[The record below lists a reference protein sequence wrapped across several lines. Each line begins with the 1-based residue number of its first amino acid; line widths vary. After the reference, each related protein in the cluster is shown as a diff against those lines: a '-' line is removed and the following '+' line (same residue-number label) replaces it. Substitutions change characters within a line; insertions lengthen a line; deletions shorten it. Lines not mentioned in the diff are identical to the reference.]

1 MEITWMIYKQ
11 SMKGNILRLKSISK
25 RHRRKNSKLVLA
37 SQFVDSKM
45 SDVKFFYSK
54 FFYLKLSATYTFKLS
69 GIKIFLND
77 LVVMGK
83 RNVWLEANQPGAR
96 PARRSTART

>member
-1 MEITWMIYKQ
+1 MYLFLLLALGKARSLNTF
-11 SMKGNILRLKSISK
+11 ST
-25 RHRRKNSKLVLA
+25 KNSKLVLA

-77 LVVMGK
+77 LILNFLIRESLIQNFFLSIMALDTLVI
-83 RNVWLEANQPGAR
+83 LI
-96 PARRSTART
+96 

>member
-54 FFYLKLSATYTFKLS
+54 FFCLKLSA
-69 GIKIFLND
+69 
-77 LVVMGK
+77 
-83 RNVWLEANQPGAR
+83 
-96 PARRSTART
+96 STHSNSQCAHQNISNISEE